1 MGGRRTKKRQEPPP
15 SFNES
20 RNAAPNTRGKKRRAS
35 GEIVTTPSKQ
45 RYGNSKAKSS
55 KGAFMSGALDDGDNK
70 SYASKAPTTVRAA
83 SSDEISEDDDAVDL
97 LDGFEASASEEELDA
112 GGIEIGS
119 QAFDSEAGTHLE
131 ARFTDESSTDSEDEL
146 TAANMEGRSRRLDAA
161 QQADAAAAELELQ
174 EVGLHTNI
182 SSERPRILED
192 DGASDTADHTS
203 RSKNPLLA
211 PDLQLLRTRIIETVR
226 VLDSF
231 FSLRE
236 ERRSRSEYVS
246 QLLKDICAY
255 YGYSEF
261 LAEKLFNLFSPREA
275 FDFFEANE
283 SARPI
288 VIRTNT
294 LKTHRRELAQALIA
308 RGITLEPV
316 GQ

>member
-20 RNAAPNTRGKKRRAS
+20 RNAVPTTRGKKRRAS
-35 GEIVTTPSKQ
+35 GEIITTLSKQ
-45 RYGNSKAKSS
+45 HSGGSKAKSS
-55 KGAFMSGALDDGDNK
+55 KGAFMSGALNDGDNK
-70 SYASKAPTTVRAA
+70 SHASKATATVRAA
-83 SSDEISEDDDAVDL
+83 GSDEISEDDDAADF
-97 LDGFEASASEEELDA
+97 LDGFEAGASEEELDA
-112 GGIEIGS
+112 GDIEIDG
-119 QAFDSEAGTHLE
+119 QAFDSEEDTHPE
-131 ARFTDESSTDSEDEL
+131 ARLTDGTSSDSEDEL
-146 TAANMEGRSRRLDAA
+146 TAANMESRSRRLDAA
-161 QQADAAAAELELQ
+161 QRTDAAAAELELQ
-174 EVGLHTNI
+174 EAGLHTNI
-182 SSERPRILED
+182 SGERPRILED
-192 DGASDTADHTS
+192 DGASDTADHTF
-203 RSKNPLLA
+203 RSKSSLLA

-231 FSLRE
+231 SSLRE
-236 ERRSRSEYVS
+236 ESRSRSEYVS

-316 GQ
+316 G